1 MSENDEQYE
10 LCFKVLRRLEKAGVL
25 HQIVLIG
32 SWCVY
37 FYKDYFEEELPAPRT
52 RDIDFLIATP
62 PKIKPSIDI
71 PAMLTD
77 LNFLVHFH
85 SNGAMRIEHPK
96 LIVDFLVPEK
106 GKGGAGPYKVKE
118 LGVTVQ
124 QLRFVSLLLDNTI
137 SFMSHGLRLTLPHP
151 INFALQK
158 LIISGRRT
166 KVEKADKD
174 RRQAID
180 VLKIVMD
187 TNEEEKIRP
196 LFDKL
201 PKGWR
206 AAIVKA
212 LKTERQDAILTFLT
226 DPQRKISL

>member
-1 MSENDEQYE
+1 MNENDEQYE
-10 LCFKVLRRLEKAGVL
+10 LCFKVLRRLESAGVL

-32 SWCVY
+32 SWCAY

-62 PKIKPSIDI
+62 PKIKPSINI

-77 LNFLVHFH
+77 LNFLVQFH

-106 GKGGAGPYKVKE
+106 GKGGAGPYKIKE

-137 SFMSHGLRLTLPHP
+137 SFESHGFHLTLPHP
-151 INFALQK
+151 INFSLQK

-174 RRQAID
+174 RKQAID
-180 VLKIVMD
+180 VLKMVMA
-187 TNEEEKIRP
+187 TKEKEKIRP
-196 LFDKL
+196 LFEKL

-206 AAIVKA
+206 AAIIKTLKA
-212 LKTERQDAILTFLT
+212 ENQPDVLEVLSAEH
-226 DPQRKISL
+226 